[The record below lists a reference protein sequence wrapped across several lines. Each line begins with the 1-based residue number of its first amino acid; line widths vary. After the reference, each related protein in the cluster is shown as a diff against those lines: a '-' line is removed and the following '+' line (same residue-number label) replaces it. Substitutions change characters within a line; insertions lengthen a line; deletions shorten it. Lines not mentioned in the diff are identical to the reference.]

1 MEEKIIK
8 KVDAESEVIKVSE
21 EKSFDLNKTICGI
34 IYINYATFF
43 EDKWRKR
50 FFELKNNR
58 LEHWNMKKKHKTCK
72 TIKNIS
78 KYNIGE
84 IWKGELSKLFKFKI
98 TKTTT
103 KWFNRKKEYTLGS
116 QNLDH
121 LMFIRNKIIVMSEE
135 YDIIKQKN

>member
-58 LEHWNMKKKHKTCK
+58 LEHWNMKK
-72 TIKNIS
+72 NIRHV
-78 KYNIGE
+78 K
-84 IWKGELSKLFKFKI
+84 
-98 TKTTT
+98 
-103 KWFNRKKEYTLGS
+103 R
-116 QNLDH
+116 
-121 LMFIRNKIIVMSEE
+121 
-135 YDIIKQKN
+135 